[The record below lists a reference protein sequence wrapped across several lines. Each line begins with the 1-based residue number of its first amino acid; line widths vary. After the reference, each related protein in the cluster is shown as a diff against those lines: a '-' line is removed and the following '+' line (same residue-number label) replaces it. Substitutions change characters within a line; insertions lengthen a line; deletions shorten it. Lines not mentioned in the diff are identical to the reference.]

1 MQSSS
6 NYFSLFQE
14 VYIKNKQWRR
24 LIGSIF
30 SECEIHLIASE
41 VCESLK
47 NPILP
52 VPVLR
57 RESRN
62 YSTIIQDLLGNSL
75 AEPVEAFYMPSP
87 AENIMKGLFDCEE
100 GLLREISEDRNR
112 SYLIQSRWL
121 IRKDKR
127 PTTTS
132 QALQRN
138 KDIESMY
145 LLHMLRVLKGTIRSH
160 CKAVLAKLEKINE
173 LKTFLSEYC
182 INVIFYLVGGLF
194 SFYQQY

>member
-1 MQSSS
+1 M
-6 NYFSLFQE
+6 
-14 VYIKNKQWRR
+14 
-24 LIGSIF
+24 
-30 SECEIHLIASE
+30 
-41 VCESLK
+41 
-47 NPILP
+47 
-52 VPVLR
+52 LR

-75 AEPVEAFYMPSP
+75 AEQMEAFYMPSP

-100 GLLREISEDRNR
+100 GLLREISEYRNR
-112 SYLIQSRWL
+112 SYLIQARWL

-127 PTTTS
+127 HITTN

-145 LLHMLRVLKGTIRSH
+145 LFHMLRVLKGTVRSH
-160 CKAVLAKLEKINE
+160 CKAVLSKLEKINE

-182 INVIFYLVGGLF
+182 INVIFNLVGGLF
-194 SFYQQY
+194 SFDQQH